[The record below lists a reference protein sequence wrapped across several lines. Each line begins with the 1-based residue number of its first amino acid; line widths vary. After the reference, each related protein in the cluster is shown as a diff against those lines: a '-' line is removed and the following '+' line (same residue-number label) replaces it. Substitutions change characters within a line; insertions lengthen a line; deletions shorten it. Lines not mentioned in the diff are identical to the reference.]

1 MNKNQT
7 LTTKSMAASSSYL
20 KSAGGGEEMALLV
33 LVIDM
38 QRQFGESSLQL
49 KNSLVKKCELL
60 GAWPWGSALRA
71 PQHGSAMQKKLPNQ
85 GFA

>member
-49 KNSLVKKCELL
+49 KKPE
-60 GAWPWGSALRA
+60 RA
-71 PQHGSAMQKKLPNQ
+71 QMGLYGNYTVQYSFKFPQEFGD
-85 GFA
+85 F